1 MSTGLPVGL
10 ISSNYGGSK
19 IEMWS
24 RRQAII
30 QCPPPQ
36 MPHGGFEEPPTVF
49 EYKNL
54 CLEPAFS
61 GGHCPLSFYSYG
73 SLFYGMIAPLTQ
85 QKLKGIL
92 WYQGESNIGAS
103 SMYTCQLQ
111 ALVADYRLSFRQ
123 PDLPFVMVQLCP
135 VGLATSDY
143 DWTAA
148 QRNYNSIQL
157 DSMRRS
163 SSFMRLAQE
172 LALTIPNTAMAVTA
186 DLGDR
191 QASFGSIHPRNK
203 REIARRLYA
212 EFSGMH
218 QAESDLLDQNGNEL
232 IAQLGCRSHVRP
244 CFRRVQYNAV
254 DAVVVVKFTS
264 PSPLIFNGTAFC
276 AACCS
281 ESPFEIMYVLKF
293 DALMSLKPPG
303 KVDVRAFTDAFADSE
318 AQRLQKLQVRS
329 RGAKRRALGVFAHVT
344 CSDWYRSTG
353 GRFA

>member
-1 MSTGLPVGL
+1 
-10 ISSNYGGSK
+10 
-19 IEMWS
+19 
-24 RRQAII
+24 
-30 QCPPPQ
+30 

-203 REIARRLYA
+203 R
-212 EFSGMH
+212 
-218 QAESDLLDQNGNEL
+218 
-232 IAQLGCRSHVRP
+232 
-244 CFRRVQYNAV
+244 
-254 DAVVVVKFTS
+254 
-264 PSPLIFNGTAFC
+264 
-276 AACCS
+276 
-281 ESPFEIMYVLKF
+281 
-293 DALMSLKPPG
+293 
-303 KVDVRAFTDAFADSE
+303 
-318 AQRLQKLQVRS
+318 
-329 RGAKRRALGVFAHVT
+329 
-344 CSDWYRSTG
+344 
-353 GRFA
+353 